1 MWRHRRRY
9 SGVTLF
15 TANIDKTEF
24 QMVYAG
30 FWLRLAAFIID
41 AVILSVLIFAIVFCL
56 IFILALTGT
65 VDENQISVVVQL
77 INLVV
82 ALAYYVGFETS
93 RFQGTPGKIALKIKV
108 SDEHGQRVT
117 HLRAVGRYFAR
128 VLCILTLGIGYLMA
142 GLTRRKQGLHDLVAG
157 CLVLSANAPAT
168 DLPKTEPV
176 SAGQPLSLDKA

>member
-65 VDENQISVVVQL
+65 VDENQISAVVQL

-82 ALAYYVGFETS
+82 AGWPTTSASRPLASKARRGKLPSRSRCPTS
-93 RFQGTPGKIALKIKV
+93 
-108 SDEHGQRVT
+108 
-117 HLRAVGRYFAR
+117 
-128 VLCILTLGIGYLMA
+128 M
-142 GLTRRKQGLHDLVAG
+142 
-157 CLVLSANAPAT
+157 
-168 DLPKTEPV
+168 V
-176 SAGQPLSLDKA
+176 SA